1 MGTMIEKKTNEN
13 CLIPGNLRKCVSIIG
28 TQRAVTPWLHGIT
41 PPPSG
46 QIPLPALCSSSYPVS
61 SVQGTIMCD
70 NLPDSVSC
78 CHSDKYKI
86 FTSQKKKKKK
96 FFPGKKKKKKKK
108 K

>member
-46 QIPLPALCSSSYPVS
+46 QIPLPALCSSYPVS

-78 CHSDKYKI
+78 CYSDKYKI
-86 FTSQKKKKKK
+86 FTSYKKKI
-96 FFPGKKKKKKKK
+96 FPPQKKKKKKKK